1 MRRSGQGIIGRR
13 ETAIR
18 TGRARVFTNAST
30 PGRNPHRAAES
41 YPTLIL
47 ASVPFERLAAEE
59 HELKLKAHW
68 KGQARAYRKLAAEP
82 GEIWT
87 ISAEPP
93 RLVMTQL
100 ADYFIPALRF
110 DFVRYETARSGGD
123 HQP

>member
-1 MRRSGQGIIGRR
+1 MGVLTSP
-13 ETAIR
+13 
-18 TGRARVFTNAST
+18 

-41 YPTLIL
+41 YPTLLL

-59 HELKLKAHW
+59 HELKLKARW
-68 KGQARAYRKLAAEP
+68 KGRARAYRKLAAERAEKF
-82 GEIWT
+82 G

-110 DFVRYETARSGGD
+110 DFITRPPAPAGTTNLNAIGNETFEVVEA
-123 HQP
+123 P

>member
-1 MRRSGQGIIGRR
+1 VGVLTSHTRPQSAQSS
-13 ETAIR
+13 
-18 TGRARVFTNAST
+18 RVI
-30 PGRNPHRAAES
+30 
-41 YPTLIL
+41 PTLLL

-68 KGQARAYRKLAAEP
+68 KGQARAYRKLGGRARR
-82 GEIWT
+82 EIRT
-87 ISAEPP
+87 ISAEPA

-110 DFVRYETARSGGD
+110 DFIRYETARSGGD